1 MVLYTDGLVESRTR
15 SLDDG
20 LQRLA
25 EAVRGSSGGVQRLA
39 DDIVDAVPEQRQDD
53 IAVLALRRTG

>member
-1 MVLYTDGLVESRTR
+1 
-15 SLDDG
+15 
-20 LQRLA
+20 
-25 EAVRGSSGGVQRLA
+25 VQRLA